1 MVLFYIAV
9 ALMVMVLSLMWHPG
23 WAVACGL
30 AAILARKNNNLK
42 KLVQWL
48 ESDSSVAEIPET
60 GLDWERI
67 YNHIVRLDRQH
78 KKSQN
83 ELKRTIKRMHKSA
96 SALREGVVTIDGKGN
111 LDWWNSAA
119 KKFLGLKKKDQGTAL
134 LNLLREP
141 RFFRYFNQGDFSEAI
156 TVHSPVNYDQIL
168 LIEVTILGQGDK
180 LLIVRDVT
188 DTHEMET
195 MRRDFVGNVS
205 HELRTPLTVIQG
217 YLETMQIHYPDMDS
231 GVQKAHRRMLKHTQ
245 RMTNLVQD
253 LLLLT
258 RLETEFSS
266 QDAQVVD
273 MASLCKGA
281 RADAR
286 ALSQQLNKELVI
298 NLHLD
303 GDVALLGDE
312 AELRSVVTNLVF
324 NAVRYTADG
333 GQIDVSWQQGADG
346 PVLRVADNGIGIP
359 EEHLLRLTER
369 FYRVDPSRS
378 TESGGTGLGLAIVK
392 QVLTRHKAQ
401 LFIESTAGKGSQ
413 FSCQFRSQSQRQAA

>member
-1 MVLFYIAV
+1 M
-9 ALMVMVLSLMWHPG
+9 
-23 WAVACGL
+23 
-30 AAILARKNNNLK
+30 
-42 KLVQWL
+42 
-48 ESDSSVAEIPET
+48 
-60 GLDWERI
+60 
-67 YNHIVRLDRQH
+67 
-78 KKSQN
+78 
-83 ELKRTIKRMHKSA
+83 
-96 SALREGVVTIDGKGN
+96 
-111 LDWWNSAA
+111 
-119 KKFLGLKKKDQGTAL
+119 
-134 LNLLREP
+134 
-141 RFFRYFNQGDFSEAI
+141 
-156 TVHSPVNYDQIL
+156 
-168 LIEVTILGQGDK
+168 
-180 LLIVRDVT
+180 
-188 DTHEMET
+188 
-195 MRRDFVGNVS
+195 S

-333 GQIDVSWQQGADG
+333 GQIDVSWQQGDDG
-346 PVLRVADNGIGIP
+346 PVLLVSDNGIGIP